1 MKIFKHS
8 KKVKAIQQKKKSKN
22 PEQLQKSKRWRKWS
36 RTGHW
41 SIIQKETVLS
51 GKVRETCFQKKE
63 VVRIVKCRRLGK
75 KMRNLKNPLDSP
87 IETLATFTSVLGRA
101 DFSGLKC

>member
-1 MKIFKHS
+1 MKDEKR
-8 KKVKAIQQKKKSKN
+8 KKSKN

-36 RTGHW
+36 HTGHW

-51 GKVRETCFQKKE
+51 GTVRETCFQKEE
-63 VVRIVKCRRLGK
+63 VVRIVKCYRSAK

-87 IETLATFTSVLGRA
+87 IET
-101 DFSGLKC
+101 